1 MMTKGLMVLGVE
13 AEELVVGIE
22 FLSLF
27 KDFSSLILI
36 MDLIGGTLVF
46 LLLEWLKRSRMS
58 ILTGSSGSFIS

>member
-22 FLSLF
+22 SLSLF

-36 MDLIGGTLVF
+36 MDSIGGTLVF
-46 LLLEWLKRSRMS
+46 LLLE
-58 ILTGSSGSFIS
+58 

>member
-36 MDLIGGTLVF
+36 MDSIGGTLVF

-58 ILTGSSGSFIS
+58 ILTGSTGSFIS